1 MELTK
6 EQLSEDLLNATREAE
21 KLMTAT
27 AQEIEVKYL
36 EKNNLSSGSRSR
48 KRTVMVGKLLK
59 EIRVLSIKLD
69 EKIKQ
74 ERQNKV

>member
-1 MELTK
+1 MELSK

-36 EKNNLSSGSRSR
+36 EKNNLSSGSRCR
-48 KRTVMVGKLLK
+48 KRTVMIGKLLK

-74 ERQNKV
+74 ERQSKV